1 MEGNTYTFSAIK
13 GIQAA
18 LPYFVVMIPLNLIPR
33 IFVFDES
40 EVPAD
45 MRAQRILS
53 KQRVPQIAKY
63 ITENLE
69 EYTFSSLCASV
80 DATLI
85 FEGGDTKSGLGNV
98 GKLSFPMSAKIL
110 LNDGQ
115 HRRAAIE
122 IALKE
127 KPELGIETI
136 AVVIFQDKGLGKSQQ
151 MFVDL
156 NKNAIKPSGSLNVL
170 FDHRDPTARIS
181 NQLLEEVTF
190 FDRFIER
197 EKTTLSNR
205 TSKLYT
211 LSALNSANKNMLRN
225 IIVDEEKALR
235 FAKEFWTQA
244 AENIPEWK
252 RLSID
257 SVRSSELR
265 QETILAHGVTL
276 KALGR
281 VAARLLELDLTE
293 SDFPRVLSKIGKID
307 WSKRNS
313 KLWVGRAVSSGRIN
327 GSKKSERL
335 IENQILKEIGLAV
348 SEDGEVL
355 ERDFIEA
362 KHDY

>member
-1 MEGNTYTFSAIK
+1 M
-13 GIQAA
+13 
-18 LPYFVVMIPLNLIPR
+18 VMIPLNLIPR

-40 EVPAD
+40 AVPAD
-45 MRAQRILS
+45 MRSQRVLS

-80 DATLI
+80 DASLT
-85 FEGGDTKSGLGNV
+85 FEGGDTKAGLANV
-98 GKLSFPMSAKIL
+98 GKLSFPMSAQIL

-122 IALKE
+122 EALKE

-136 AVVIFQDKGLGKSQQ
+136 AVVIFQDKGLSKSQQ

-170 FDHRDPTARIS
+170 FDHRNPTSRVS
-181 NQLLEEVTF
+181 NRLLEEVPF
-190 FDRFIER
+190 FDRFVER

-211 LSALNSANKNMLRN
+211 LSALNAANKNMLKHD
-225 IIVDEEKALR
+225 IDDDEKSLLI
-235 FAKEFWTQA
+235 AKEFWSQA
-244 AENIPEWK
+244 VEKLPEWK

-281 VAARLLELDLTE
+281 VACRLIELEHPP
-293 SDFPRVLSKIGKID
+293 SDFNKFVTKIGKID
-307 WSKRNS
+307 WSKRNF
-313 KLWVGRAVSSGRIN
+313 KLWAGRAVNSGRIN

-335 IENQILKEIGLAV
+335 IENQILNQISIPL
-348 SEDGEVL
+348 SNDGIIL
-355 ERDFIEA
+355 EQAFAEARDE
-362 KHDY
+362 

>member
-1 MEGNTYTFSAIK
+1 MEGNLYTFSAIK
-13 GIQAA
+13 GIQAG
-18 LPYFVVMIPLNLIPR
+18 LPYYVVMIPLNLIPR

-40 EVPAD
+40 TVPAD
-45 MRAQRILS
+45 MRSQRVLS
-53 KQRVPQIAKY
+53 KQRIPQIAKY

-80 DATLI
+80 DASLT
-85 FEGGDTKSGLGNV
+85 FQGGDTKSGLANV
-98 GKLSFPMSAKIL
+98 GKLSFPMSAQIL

-122 IALKE
+122 EALKE

-136 AVVIFQDKGLGKSQQ
+136 AVVIFQDKGLQKSQQ

-170 FDHRDPTARIS
+170 FDHRDPASRIS
-181 NQLLEEVTF
+181 NRLLEEVPF

-211 LSALNSANKNMLRN
+211 LSALNSANKNMLKGHLE
-225 IIVDEEKALR
+225 DEESSMLI
-235 FAKEFWTQA
+235 AKEFWSQA
-244 AENIPEWK
+244 VEQLPEWK
-252 RLSID
+252 RLSVD
-257 SVRSSELR
+257 SARSSELR

-281 VAARLLELDLTE
+281 VAFRLLELEPPNSDFRRHLTE
-293 SDFPRVLSKIGKID
+293 IGKVD

-313 KLWVGRAVSSGRIN
+313 ELWSGRALNSGRIN

-335 IENQILKEIGLAV
+335 IENQILSQIGIPL
-348 SEDGEVL
+348 SNDGETL
-355 ERDFIEA
+355 EQEFTEA
-362 KHDY
+362 KDE

>member
-1 MEGNTYTFSAIK
+1 M
-13 GIQAA
+13 
-18 LPYFVVMIPLNLIPR
+18 VMIPLNLIPR

-40 EVPAD
+40 DVPAD
-45 MRAQRILS
+45 MRSQRVLS
-53 KQRVPQIAKY
+53 KQRIPQIAKY

-80 DATLI
+80 DATLK
-85 FEGGDTKSGLGNV
+85 FEGGDTKAGLGNV
-98 GKLSFPMSAKIL
+98 GKLSFPMSAQIL

-122 IALKE
+122 EALKE

-136 AVVIFQDKGLGKSQQ
+136 AVVMFQDKGLSKSQQ

-170 FDHRDPTARIS
+170 FDHRDPTSRIS
-181 NQLLEEVTF
+181 NRLLDEVPF
-190 FDRFIER
+190 FNRFIER

-211 LSALNSANKNMLRN
+211 LSALNSANKNMLREHLD
-225 IIVDEEKALR
+225 DEEQSMHISR
-235 FAKEFWTQA
+235 EFWSLA
-244 AENIPEWK
+244 AEHLPEWK

-257 SVRSSELR
+257 SVRGSELR
-265 QETILAHGVTL
+265 QDTVLAHGVAL

-281 VAARLLELDLTE
+281 VAFRMLELE
-293 SDFPRVLSKIGKID
+293 YPISDFAEHLAKIGKID
-307 WSKRNS
+307 WSKRNA
-313 KLWVGRAVSSGRIN
+313 KLWSGRALNSGRIN

-335 IENQILKEIGLAV
+335 IENQILNQISIPL
-348 SEDGEVL
+348 SNDGAIL
-355 ERDFIEA
+355 EQAFVEA
-362 KHDY
+362 KDE

>member
-1 MEGNTYTFSAIK
+1 MEGNLYTFSAIK
-13 GIQAA
+13 GIQAG
-18 LPYFVVMIPLNLIPR
+18 LPYYVVMIPLNLIPR

-40 EVPAD
+40 AVPAD
-45 MRAQRILS
+45 MRSQRVLS

-80 DATLI
+80 DASLA
-85 FEGGDTKSGLGNV
+85 FDGGDAKDGLANV
-98 GKLSFPMSAKIL
+98 GKLSFPMSAQIL

-122 IALKE
+122 EALKE

-136 AVVIFQDKGLGKSQQ
+136 AVVIFQDKGLNKSQQ

-156 NKNAIKPSGSLNVL
+156 NKNAVKPSGSLNVL
-170 FDHRDPTARIS
+170 FDHRNPTARVS
-181 NQLLEEVTF
+181 NRLLEQVPF

-211 LSALNSANKNMLRN
+211 LSALNSAMKNMLRDQ
-225 IIVDEEKALR
+225 VDDEEKSILIAT
-235 FAKEFWTQA
+235 EFWSQA
-244 AENIPEWK
+244 VEQLPEWK

-265 QETILAHGVTL
+265 QDTILAHGVTL

-281 VAARLLELDLTE
+281 VAFRLLELEYPIADFKKYLTE
-293 SDFPRVLSKIGKID
+293 IGKID

-313 KLWVGRAVSSGRIN
+313 NLWAGRAINSGRIN

-335 IENQILKEIGLAV
+335 IENQILNQIGIPL
-348 SEDGEVL
+348 SNDGNTL
-355 ERDFIEA
+355 EQVFAEA
-362 KHDY
+362 KDE